1 MWTFARHLFHSCY
14 CSVSQITIT
23 NVSGKWLYAHKL
35 LRDFSHGKKKLKS
48 HHNWHFFVLTLVV
61 FIILFFR
68 INRIFCYSNSQY
80 SYLKKNVR
88 NFWKTVDLLLTI
100 IFGQRTFFS
109 SIKLVFQGKRQFYLF
124 YYDTIFKYRVLFK
137 KAQSSIEI
145 DIIVVKKL

>member
-1 MWTFARHLFHSCY
+1 MQDIYSIVATAQSVKLQSLMCQENGSMLINYCETFLME
-14 CSVSQITIT
+14 
-23 NVSGKWLYAHKL
+23 
-35 LRDFSHGKKKLKS
+35 KKKLKS

-109 SIKLVFQGKRQFYLF
+109 SIKLVFQGQCQFYLF